1 MTGSIA
7 KVMMLSV
14 ALTLAVPESYAKRVG
29 GGRSVGRAT
38 PPSAMRQRSAPP
50 QRAPSLPPQSSRAPA
65 GPTGPASPVTPAAP
79 VRRTQPD
86 VARQSVPAAPVPP
99 VNRTIPRQASSPWG
113 GMLGGALIGLG
124 LGSLIGANHQRDPAQ
139 QPPVQSEGGNGDEAA
154 AENNSGTTNSA
165 TNGDPSP
172 AGSAQM
178 VPAEQPASRF
188 GSVLLVGL
196 AGLAIYFMMRRRRS
210 RQRGF

>member
-50 QRAPSLPPQSSRAPA
+50 QRAPSPPPQSARAPAAPA
-65 GPTGPASPVTPAAP
+65 GPVAPAAP
-79 VRRTQPD
+79 VQRTQPD

-99 VNRTIPRQASSPWG
+99 ANRTLPRQASSPWG

-124 LGSLIGANHQRDPAQ
+124 LGSLIGANQHRDPAQ
-139 QPPVQSEGGNGDEAA
+139 QPPVQSEGGNGNGDEAA
-154 AENNSGTTNSA
+154 TGSNSNSA
-165 TNGDPSP
+165 SNGDPSQ

-178 VPAEQPASRF
+178 APAEQTQSRF
-188 GSVLLVGL
+188 GSALLVGL
-196 AGLAIYFMMRRRRS
+196 AGLAIFFMMRRRRN

>member
-29 GGRSVGRAT
+29 SGRSVGRAA

-50 QRAPSLPPQSSRAPA
+50 QRAPSPPPQSARAPA
-65 GPTGPASPVTPAAP
+65 GPTGPVAPAAP
-79 VRRTQPD
+79 VQRTQPD
-86 VARQSVPAAPVPP
+86 VARQSVPATPVPP
-99 VNRTIPRQASSPWG
+99 ANRTLPRQASSPWG

-124 LGSLIGANHQRDPAQ
+124 LGSLIGANQHRDPAQ

-154 AENNSGTTNSA
+154 TGNSSSA
-165 TNGDPSP
+165 AGNGDPTQ

-178 VPAEQPASRF
+178 APAEQPKSRF

-196 AGLAIYFMMRRRRS
+196 AGLAIYFMMRRRRN